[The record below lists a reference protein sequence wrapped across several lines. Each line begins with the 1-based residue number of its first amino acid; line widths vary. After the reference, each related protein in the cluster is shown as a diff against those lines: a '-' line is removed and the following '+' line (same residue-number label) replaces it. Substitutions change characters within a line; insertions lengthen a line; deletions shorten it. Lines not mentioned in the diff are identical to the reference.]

1 MVGLVVDLKDE
12 PRVSHPPYDRGSH
25 IQQSDMRIQPKQLDQ
40 PAHGFPFR
48 IGIGIAIGFPRIAQV
63 RWADRKKRDSDSD
76 PNM

>member
-1 MVGLVVDLKDE
+1 MVGLVVDPEDE
-12 PRVSHPPYDRGSH
+12 LRVSHPPYDRGSH

-63 RWADRKKRDSDSD
+63 RWADCKKRDSDSD